1 MRPSR
6 CTVNMSLGNALT
18 MIQWLDSDAYISRY
32 GSDEV
37 GSEASVVL
45 VTLACAETNE

>member
-1 MRPSR
+1 MRQSR

-18 MIQWLDSDAYISRY
+18 MIQWLDSDVYVNRY

-37 GSEASVVL
+37 GSEASLVL
-45 VTLACAETNE
+45 YSGTGMC

>member
-18 MIQWLDSDAYISRY
+18 MTLWLDSAAYVSRY

-45 VTLACAETNE
+45 VTLVCLETNE

>member
-1 MRPSR
+1 MKQLRMH
-6 CTVNMSLGNALT
+6 NMSLGNALT
-18 MIQWLDSDAYISRY
+18 TTQWLDSAAYVSRY

-45 VTLACAETNE
+45 VTLVCAETNE

>member
-1 MRPSR
+1 MGSSR
-6 CTVNMSLGNALT
+6 YTVNMSLGNALT
-18 MIQWLDSDAYISRY
+18 MIQWLDSAAYVNRY

-45 VTLACAETNE
+45 YSDTGMC

>member
-6 CTVNMSLGNALT
+6 CTVNVSLGNALT
-18 MIQWLDSDAYISRY
+18 TTQWLDSVNRY

-45 VTLACAETNE
+45 VTLVCAETNE

>member
-6 CTVNMSLGNALT
+6 CAANMSLGNALT
-18 MIQWLDSDAYISRY
+18 MTQWLDSDAYISRY
-32 GSDEV
+32 GNDEV

-45 VTLACAETNE
+45 VTLVCAETNE

>member
-6 CTVNMSLGNALT
+6 CTVNMSLGYALT
-18 MIQWLDSDAYISRY
+18 TTQWLDYDVYVNRY
-32 GSDEV
+32 GSDEM

-45 VTLACAETNE
+45 VTLVCAETNE

>member
-18 MIQWLDSDAYISRY
+18 MIQCLDSAAYISRY

-45 VTLACAETNE
+45 VTLVCAETNE